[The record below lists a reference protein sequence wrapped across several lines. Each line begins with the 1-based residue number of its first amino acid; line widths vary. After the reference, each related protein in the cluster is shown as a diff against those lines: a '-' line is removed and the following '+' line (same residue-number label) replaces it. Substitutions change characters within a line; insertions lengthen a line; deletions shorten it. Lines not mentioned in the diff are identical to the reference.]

1 METNTT
7 VENLRAEHARLDAI
21 IREEESHIW
30 KNLIRIEELKREKL
44 RKKDEILRTL
54 CRINKISF
62 SLTASPVSSGKPLIS

>member
-30 KNLIRIEELKREKL
+30 KNLIRIEAPLFAESIKFL
-44 RKKDEILRTL
+44 
-54 CRINKISF
+54 
-62 SLTASPVSSGKPLIS
+62 SP

>member
-44 RKKDEILRTL
+44 RKKDVA
-54 CRINKISF
+54 KI
-62 SLTASPVSSGKPLIS
+62 PLQAEPQR

>member
-7 VENLRAEHARLDAI
+7 VENLRAEHERLDAI

-44 RKKDEILRTL
+44 RKKDEILRH
-54 CRINKISF
+54 
-62 SLTASPVSSGKPLIS
+62 SLQNQ

>member
-30 KNLIRIEELKREKL
+30 KNLIRIEELKREKP
-44 RKKDEILRTL
+44 RKKDEILRH
-54 CRINKISF
+54 
-62 SLTASPVSSGKPLIS
+62 SLQNQ

>member
-1 METNTT
+1 MLFRSETNTT

-44 RKKDEILRTL
+44 RKKDEILRH
-54 CRINKISF
+54 
-62 SLTASPVSSGKPLIS
+62 SLQNQ

>member
-30 KNLIRIEELKREKL
+30 KNLIRIEELK
-44 RKKDEILRTL
+44 
-54 CRINKISF
+54 
-62 SLTASPVSSGKPLIS
+62 LTSAVLNSEQTQ

>member
-44 RKKDEILRTL
+44 RKKDVA
-54 CRINKISF
+54 KI
-62 SLTASPVSSGKPLIS
+62 PLQA

>member
-1 METNTT
+1 MFTVTDKEGLMKTNTT

-44 RKKDEILRTL
+44 RKKDEILRH
-54 CRINKISF
+54 
-62 SLTASPVSSGKPLIS
+62 SLQNQ

>member
-30 KNLIRIEELKREKL
+30 KNLIRIEELIREKL
-44 RKKDEILRTL
+44 RKKDEILRH
-54 CRINKISF
+54 
-62 SLTASPVSSGKPLIS
+62 SLQNQ

>member
-7 VENLRAEHARLDAI
+7 VENLRAEHVRLDAI

-44 RKKDEILRTL
+44 RKKDEILRH
-54 CRINKISF
+54 
-62 SLTASPVSSGKPLIS
+62 SLQNQ